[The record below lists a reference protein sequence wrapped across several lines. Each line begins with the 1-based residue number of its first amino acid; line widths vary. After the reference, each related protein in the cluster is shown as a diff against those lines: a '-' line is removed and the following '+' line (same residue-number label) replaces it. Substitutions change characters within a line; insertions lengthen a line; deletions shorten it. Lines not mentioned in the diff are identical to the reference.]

1 MVCKPIVTRFS
12 IPIALFVAVLLVSV
26 STQAD
31 NLYRYKND
39 VGGTV
44 VDWRVPP
51 EFAGRGYEVLNAQGQ
66 VIEVVPRQL
75 SSGELQNKDL
85 VKRLQ
90 QEAKLERARL
100 AKWDKFLLLRYSTVE
115 DIDAARDRA
124 LRDLKIRLSI
134 LASNQRTA
142 RNRLESVLAR
152 VADMELRGDVPLEQD
167 LDAIAALRAD
177 IANTGRA
184 IKEREAQVL
193 EVTDSFDEDRSR
205 FIQLQDVVLLRRSLS
220 RDQTS
225 AGTEN

>member
-1 MVCKPIVTRFS
+1 MVCKPVVTRFS

-152 VADMELRGDVPLEQD
+152 VADMERRGDVPLEQD

-205 FIQLQDVVLLRRSLS
+205 FVQLQDVVLLRRSLS